1 MNTNEYDKALSS
13 MSKALGDQVR
23 DNVKLEQ
30 AMHEKE
36 EPTMQERVRL
46 RAALAVLEQLNLTL
60 DQFPELT
67 DLTTKRGRALTNLKH
82 ACQRELLIAWR
93 KEEI

>member
-1 MNTNEYDKALSS
+1 MFPELDVT
-13 MSKALGDQVR
+13 MS
-23 DNVKLEQ
+23 
-30 AMHEKE
+30 E
-36 EPTMQERVRL
+36 ELCTHDRVRL

-82 ACQRELLIAWR
+82 AAQRELLIAWR
-93 KEEI
+93 KGE